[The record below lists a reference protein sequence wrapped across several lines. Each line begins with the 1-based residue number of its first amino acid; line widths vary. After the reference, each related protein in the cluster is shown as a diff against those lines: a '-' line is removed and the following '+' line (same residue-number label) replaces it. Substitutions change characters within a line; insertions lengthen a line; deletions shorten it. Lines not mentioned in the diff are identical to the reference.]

1 MVHSH
6 FWKQERRKTW
16 AGRSSVFYITSN
28 SSLYHNCLCISHQVA
43 VAEREYMFFVPK
55 TIQSSLFT
63 LALYFSV
70 GDGRNVSPVHL
81 DITSGCALF
90 GCIEYGLFLPG
101 AKSSPWDTR
110 NSSRNCWSVP
120 SLWSPQKHWSP
131 KWIWRFGILSSKANA
146 GALQCCHAWKCVYV
160 ISRRLLNS
168 SNQSWFTSSQPYNR
182 SYRWHTEELNEEAM
196 NIRRVNEKYSPLPQ
210 GPELQSLMRTAV
222 EYAEAFKLGWWN
234 RAWLQWH
241 HSYHSD

>member
-63 LALYFSV
+63 LALYFSM
-70 GDGRNVSPVHL
+70 GDGRNASPVHL

-90 GCIEYGLFLPG
+90 ACIEYGLFLPG

-110 NSSRNCWSVP
+110 NSSRNCCAV
-120 SLWSPQKHWSP
+120 
-131 KWIWRFGILSSKANA
+131 
-146 GALQCCHAWKCVYV
+146 ALKPPEALVTQMDLEVW
-160 ISRRLLNS
+160 NS
-168 SNQSWFTSSQPYNR
+168 
-182 SYRWHTEELNEEAM
+182 
-196 NIRRVNEKYSPLPQ
+196 
-210 GPELQSLMRTAV
+210 ELQGQCRSSAV
-222 EYAEAFKLGWWN
+222 LSCMKMCLCYIAASPE
-234 RAWLQWH
+234 QQ
-241 HSYHSD
+241 